1 MSVLLTGVDTIL
13 GYHVARALVASGFT
27 VNVLLPG
34 ELAPRS
40 SAAGWRVHP
49 GRTTDPEACLE
60 ALDGASAVF
69 HFESGHLASAG
80 PMATRSFLEGTRN
93 LLLAMSRSGV
103 EDLVFGSS
111 ALVFRPGTPAE
122 PGDESSPSE
131 DSLPALPCLEA
142 LRAAGELVR
151 RYCDSGGTRAVT
163 VNPTLVMGS
172 RDLPGG
178 AGWYLLERVF
188 SSPGPVASGSLNV
201 VRAADAA
208 MAAVRALGR
217 GRPGRSYILGGENVT
232 LAELAG
238 LAEKARAGRAV
249 PREEPRRGRLRNTL
263 RRLVPGVRAPGPPL
277 LRLAGAD
284 LCYSAASAR
293 EHLSLESAP
302 LESTVAE
309 AVDWYLSRAW

>member
-1 MSVLLTGVDTIL
+1 MLLTGVDTIL
-13 GYHVARALVASGFT
+13 GYHVARALVSSGFT

-34 ELAPRS
+34 ELVPRG
-40 SAAGWRVHP
+40 SAAGWRVYP

-69 HFESGHLASAG
+69 HFESGHLSSAG
-80 PMATRSFLEGTRN
+80 PVATRAFLEGTRN

-122 PGDESSPSE
+122 PGDEGSPSV
-131 DSLPALPCLEA
+131 DDLPALACLDA

-151 RYCDSGGTRAVT
+151 RYCDSDGARAVT
-163 VNPTLVMGS
+163 VNPTVVMGS
-172 RDLPGG
+172 HDLPGG
-178 AGWYLLERVF
+178 VGWQLLELVL
-188 SSPGPVASGSLNV
+188 SSPGPAAAGSLNI

-208 MAAVRALGR
+208 GAAVRALGR
-217 GRPGRSYILGGENVT
+217 GRAGRSYILGGENVT
-232 LAELAG
+232 FGELAELA
-238 LAEKARAGRAV
+238 ERARAGRAV
-249 PREEPRRGRLRNTL
+249 PGARPRRGRLKNAA
-263 RRLVPGVRAPGPPL
+263 RRLVPGVRAPESPL

-284 LCYSAASAR
+284 LCYSASGAR
-293 EHLSLESAP
+293 ELLSLEGAP